1 VTIDLFIAA
10 AERMPVILNE
20 RRRYG
25 RITEARMASG
35 IGRRS
40 IGNITACSLDTIVVP
55 LLCSL
60 RVSRWRWG
68 RRVIRRWLRMG
79 APSKCKGE
87 QQCHHR
93 EQFLHDVF
101 LSCHTVDQHGFL

>member
-20 RRRYG
+20 RRWYG

-35 IGRRS
+35 IGMRS

-68 RRVIRRWLRMG
+68 RRVIRSWLRMG

>member
-1 VTIDLFIAA
+1 VTIDLFIAG

-25 RITEARMASG
+25 GIAEARMASG

-60 RVSRWRWG
+60 RVSRWRWW
-68 RRVIRRWLRMG
+68 RRVIRSRLRMG
-79 APSKCKGE
+79 TPSKYKGK
-87 QQCHHR
+87 
-93 EQFLHDVF
+93 
-101 LSCHTVDQHGFL
+101 

>member
-1 VTIDLFIAA
+1 VTIDLFIAG

-25 RITEARMASG
+25 RSAEARMASG
-35 IGRRS
+35 IGRCS

-60 RVSRWRWG
+60 RVSRWR
-68 RRVIRRWLRMG
+68 RVIRSRLRMRT
-79 APSKCKGE
+79 PSKYKGK
-87 QQCHHR
+87 
-93 EQFLHDVF
+93 
-101 LSCHTVDQHGFL
+101 